1 MKTPIRIF
9 CALLLAAAM
18 LCVCLDWLGVPDGLP
33 DGASFGTAVDP
44 LLEDGSLTGA
54 ELFSMLPSLA
64 GGDPEAY
71 GGVLG
76 LVFYLISTAA
86 TAITLLVGFI
96 ELILHLCGRRS
107 RGWALPL
114 LVSLSAPFFVL
125 LLLYAQGEYGENV
138 LTLRPA
144 PVAAFA
150 ATLLSALLWTL
161 CWRAPRRAAEPE
173 AYDDDYADGDYE
185 RGYADE
191 PDDAPEEYGDYD
203 DYDDYD
209 EPDGYNDPPERG
221 KRHERYRPPALGPQV
236 YTPRMTA
243 QEPETFE
250 ETQPSDEPYRT
261 DGARPFDGYRR
272 ADGSRQVDGRADAPR
287 PTPRPRPYDQDAERD
302 PAWHPASFDETRM
315 IPRARPEDPNAPH
328 GVTDATRV
336 LRVAPELPHSAPH
349 GSDAAPGDPEH
360 SDATRVLLDDSDAT
374 RVLPDCGKK

>member
-18 LCVCLDWLGVPDGLP
+18 LCVCLDWLGAPDGLP

-64 GGDPEAY
+64 GGDPEVY

-76 LVFYLISTAA
+76 LVFYLVSTAA

-114 LVSLSAPFFVL
+114 LVSLSAPFYVL

-173 AYDDDYADGDYE
+173 AYDDGYADDDYE
-185 RGYADE
+185 RGYAGE
-191 PDDAPEEYGDYD
+191 PDDAPEAYGDYD
-203 DYDDYD
+203 DYDEYD
-209 EPDGYNDPPERG
+209 EPDGYDDPPERG
-221 KRHERYRPPALGPQV
+221 KRPERYRPPALGPQV

-250 ETQPSDEPYRT
+250 EARPSDEPYRT
-261 DGARPFDGYRR
+261 DGARQFDGRT
-272 ADGSRQVDGRADAPR
+272 DAPQ
-287 PTPRPRPYDQDAERD
+287 PMPRPRPYDQDAERD

-336 LRVAPELPHSAPH
+336 LRVAPELPYSAPH

-360 SDATRVLLDDSDAT
+360 SDVTRVLLDDSDAT

>member
-18 LCVCLDWLGVPDGLP
+18 LCVCLDWLGAPDGLP

-64 GGDPEAY
+64 GGDPEVY

-173 AYDDDYADGDYE
+173 AYDDGYADGDYE

-203 DYDDYD
+203 DYDEYD

-221 KRHERYRPPALGPQV
+221 KRPERYRPPTLGPQV

-272 ADGSRQVDGRADAPR
+272 ADSSRQVDFRADAPQ

-315 IPRARPEDPNAPH
+315 IPRARPEDPNA
-328 GVTDATRV
+328 
-336 LRVAPELPHSAPH
+336 SH

>member
-18 LCVCLDWLGVPDGLP
+18 LCVCLDWLGAPDGLP

-76 LVFYLISTAA
+76 LVFYLISTSA

-173 AYDDDYADGDYE
+173 AYDDGYTDGDYE

-209 EPDGYNDPPERG
+209 EPDGYDDPPERG

-250 ETQPSDEPYRT
+250 ETQLSDEPYRT
-261 DGARPFDGYRR
+261 
-272 ADGSRQVDGRADAPR
+272 DGSRQVDGRADAPQ
-287 PTPRPRPYDQDAERD
+287 PTARPRPYDQDAERA

-315 IPRARPEDPNAPH
+315 IPRARPENPNAPH

-336 LRVAPELPHSAPH
+336 LRVAPELSHSAPH

>member
-18 LCVCLDWLGVPDGLP
+18 LCVCLDWLGAPDGLP

-161 CWRAPRRAAEPE
+161 CWCAPRRAAEPE
-173 AYDDDYADGDYE
+173 AYDDGYADGDYE

-261 DGARPFDGYRR
+261 DGARPSDGYRR

-328 GVTDATRV
+328 G
-336 LRVAPELPHSAPH
+336 
-349 GSDAAPGDPEH
+349 SDAAPDDPEH

>member
-18 LCVCLDWLGVPDGLP
+18 LCVCLDWLGAPDGLP

-54 ELFSMLPSLA
+54 ELFSMLPSLS

-125 LLLYAQGEYGENV
+125 LMLYAQGEYGENV

-191 PDDAPEEYGDYD
+191 PDDAPEECGDYD

-209 EPDGYNDPPERG
+209 EPDGYDDPPERG
-221 KRHERYRPPALGPQV
+221 KRPERYRPPTLGPQV

-328 GVTDATRV
+328 G
-336 LRVAPELPHSAPH
+336 
-349 GSDAAPGDPEH
+349 SDAAPGDPEH

>member
-18 LCVCLDWLGVPDGLP
+18 LCVCLDWLGAPDGLP

-96 ELILHLCGRRS
+96 ELVLHLCGRRS

-173 AYDDDYADGDYE
+173 AYDNGYADGDYE

-203 DYDDYD
+203 DYDEYD

-261 DGARPFDGYRR
+261 DGARPFDGQRR
-272 ADGSRQVDGRADAPR
+272 ADGSRQVDGRADALR

-328 GVTDATRV
+328 G
-336 LRVAPELPHSAPH
+336 
-349 GSDAAPGDPEH
+349 SDAAPGDPEH

>member
-173 AYDDDYADGDYE
+173 AYDDGYAGGDYE

-209 EPDGYNDPPERG
+209 EPDGYDDPPERG

-261 DGARPFDGYRR
+261 
-272 ADGSRQVDGRADAPR
+272 DGSRQVDGRADAPR

-328 GVTDATRV
+328 G
-336 LRVAPELPHSAPH
+336 
-349 GSDAAPGDPEH
+349 SDAAPGDPEH

>member
-173 AYDDDYADGDYE
+173 AYDDGYAGGDYE

-209 EPDGYNDPPERG
+209 EPDGYDDPPERG

-261 DGARPFDGYRR
+261 
-272 ADGSRQVDGRADAPR
+272 DGSRQVDGRADAPR

-328 GVTDATRV
+328 G
-336 LRVAPELPHSAPH
+336 
-349 GSDAAPGDPEH
+349 SDAAPGDPEH

-374 RVLPDCGKK
+374 RVLPDCGKT

>member
-96 ELILHLCGRRS
+96 ELILHLCGCRS

-185 RGYADE
+185 RGYAGE

-203 DYDDYD
+203 DYDEYD
-209 EPDGYNDPPERG
+209 EPDGYDDPPERG

-261 DGARPFDGYRR
+261 DG
-272 ADGSRQVDGRADAPR
+272 SRQVDGRADAPQ

-336 LRVAPELPHSAPH
+336 LRVAPELPYSAPH

>member
-18 LCVCLDWLGVPDGLP
+18 LCVCLDWLGAPDGLP

-173 AYDDDYADGDYE
+173 AYDDGYADGDYE

-203 DYDDYD
+203 DYDEYD

-221 KRHERYRPPALGPQV
+221 KRPERYRPPALGPQV
-236 YTPRMTA
+236 YTPRITA
-243 QEPETFE
+243 QETETFE

-272 ADGSRQVDGRADAPR
+272 ADGSRQFDGRADAPR

-302 PAWHPASFDETRM
+302 PAWYPASFDETRM
-315 IPRARPEDPNAPH
+315 IPRARPEDPN
-328 GVTDATRV
+328 
-336 LRVAPELPHSAPH
+336 APH

>member
-54 ELFSMLPSLA
+54 ELFSMLPSLS
-64 GGDPEAY
+64 GGDPEVY

-86 TAITLLVGFI
+86 TAVTLLVGFI

-173 AYDDDYADGDYE
+173 TYDDGYADGDYE

-209 EPDGYNDPPERG
+209 EPDGYDDPPERG

-272 ADGSRQVDGRADAPR
+272 ADGSRQVDDRADAPQ

-302 PAWHPASFDETRM
+302 PVWHPASFDETRM

-328 GVTDATRV
+328 G
-336 LRVAPELPHSAPH
+336 
-349 GSDAAPGDPEH
+349 SDAAPGDPEH
-360 SDATRVLLDDSDAT
+360 SGATRVLLDDSDAT

>member
-64 GGDPEAY
+64 DGDPEAY

-173 AYDDDYADGDYE
+173 TYDDGYADGDYE

-203 DYDDYD
+203 DYDEYD
-209 EPDGYNDPPERG
+209 EPDGYDDPPERG
-221 KRHERYRPPALGPQV
+221 KRHERYRPPTLGPQV

-261 DGARPFDGYRR
+261 DGARSFDGYRR
-272 ADGSRQVDGRADAPR
+272 ADGSQQVDGRADALR

-328 GVTDATRV
+328 G
-336 LRVAPELPHSAPH
+336 
-349 GSDAAPGDPEH
+349 SDAAPGDPEH